1 MREPNLPLSEWFWIL
16 PTVGSGCPV
25 SLVHILH
32 HLSFCVL
39 GERWC
44 APPIVIYVVMV
55 DDSIYEGRFLVGNLR
70 TIAQLGLG
78 IIIRYLGLMT

>member
-1 MREPNLPLSEWFWIL
+1 MDVQCLLSISYIIY
-16 PTVGSGCPV
+16 P
-25 SLVHILH
+25 
-32 HLSFCVL
+32 FCVL